1 MLDGWPSMWL
11 IMGGGRGTLAITLT
25 SAAKL
30 RAVPANMRTIFWKSE
45 TSTSWVQMMYFHN
58 AFFFKYSIMTSSL
71 IKVMQKSTK
80 CDFLLKIIQLL
91 CLGFD
96 FDLCLKLEKTEVWSW
111 RCLDVEN
118 TKIPRWWFSW
128 ALAARLRPL
137 LGSRKPW
144 SWSRGWRCMFTIL
157 TIPPKPLSTK
167 PIIEPTLTLDDPEDI
182 VFTSIELTIPATK
195 D

>member
-1 MLDGWPSMWL
+1 MIMISWYFYRDDDSDECSTADPVCGWLWGEDGAPWQSHWHPQPNWERSRQIWEQSFENL
-11 IMGGGRGTLAITLT
+11 RHRHPEFRWCTFIMHF
-25 SAAKL
+25 S
-30 RAVPANMRTIFWKSE
+30 
-45 TSTSWVQMMYFHN
+45 
-58 AFFFKYSIMTSSL
+58 KYSIMTSSL

-80 CDFLLKIIQLL
+80 CNFLLKIIQLL

-111 RCLDVEN
+111 RCRDVEN

-157 TIPPKPLSTK
+157 TIPPRPLSTK
-167 PIIEPTLTLDDPEDI
+167 PIIEPTLTLDDP
-182 VFTSIELTIPATK
+182 
-195 D
+195 